1 MELRRLTKSEL
12 ANNHV
17 LNRSHFSTTR
27 NLHIS
32 HLADEKKMWFDKSKG
47 GGFKENMSLQ
57 LIFKKIS
64 FVGERHFEEVFFDR
78 NPKKITKN

>member
-12 ANNHV
+12 TKNHV
-17 LNRSHFSTTR
+17 SNRSHFSTTKDF
-27 NLHIS
+27 HIS
-32 HLADEKKMWFDKSKG
+32 RLADDKKMWFTKSKG

-57 LIFKKIS
+57 LIFKNFS

-78 NPKKITKN
+78 NPKKIMKN